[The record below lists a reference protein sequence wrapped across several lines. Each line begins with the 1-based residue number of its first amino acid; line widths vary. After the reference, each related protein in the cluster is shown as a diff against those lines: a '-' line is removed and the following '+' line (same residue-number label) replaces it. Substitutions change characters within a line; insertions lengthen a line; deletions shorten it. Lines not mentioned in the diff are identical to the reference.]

1 MARKNLLADLTQSG
15 LPAGNSS
22 PAPKTEPFEARAL
35 FAAGRGAIGAVSR
48 SIDQLKSQAVI
59 ELATHLIDAS
69 FIEDRLGTSPEDHA
83 SLLASIR
90 EHGQQVPILVR
101 PNPQQEGRYQIAY
114 GHRRLRAAFEL
125 DRPVRAIVKPLT
137 DEQLVVA
144 QGQENSARTDLS
156 FIERALFAAQL
167 EAKGFSRETIMA
179 ALSVDKTGLSRLISS
194 AVKIPRDIIEAIGP
208 APKTGRD
215 RWVELSGYLDRVSA
229 VAKVRAAI
237 ASDDFGDKTSDDRF
251 LVAFSAATPRAA
263 KSPAPIAC
271 NAADGTT
278 LARIRDDGQRV
289 SLILDKRATAEFA
302 AYLVAALPEIYA
314 AFKRRADA

>member
-1 MARKNLLADLTQSG
+1 MARKNLLADLTQNE
-15 LPAGNSS
+15 LPAGNSF

-35 FAAGRGAIGAVSR
+35 FSAGRGAIGAVSR

-59 ELATHLIDAS
+59 ELAAHLIDAS

-83 SLLASIR
+83 SLVASIR

-114 GHRRLRAAFEL
+114 GHRRLRAAIEL
-125 DRPVRAIVKPLT
+125 ERPVRAIVKPLT

-167 EAKGFSRETIMA
+167 EARGFNRETIMA
-179 ALSVDKTGLSRLISS
+179 ALSIDKTGLSRLISS

-215 RWVELSGYLDRVSA
+215 RWVELSGYLDRASA

-237 ASDDFGDKTSDDRF
+237 ASDDFGDKNSDDRF
-251 LVAFSAATPRAA
+251 LVAFSAATPRPA
-263 KSPAPIAC
+263 KAPAPILC
-271 NAADGTT
+271 SAADGTK

-289 SLILDKRATAEFA
+289 SLVLDKRVTAEFA
-302 AYLVAALPEIYA
+302 AYLVAALPEIYT
-314 AFKRRADA
+314 AFKRRGDA